1 MSDFI
6 LIIFSAALVNNII
19 VEKVIGTDPALAF
32 IRKMDIAIGMSITM
46 IILLPLATICAYI
59 IDTFLLIPLDLQY
72 LNLLV
77 LVSVILLVA
86 WGIKLWAH
94 RMNGKITERIN
105 IFLPL
110 AGINATALGT
120 LLFNQQLTHGMFTS
134 LAFGLGSALGFSII
148 LLMLTACSERLEAS
162 DVPVLFRGVSI
173 TLITLALISM
183 AFLGFT
189 GLINAR

>member
-19 VEKVIGTDPALAF
+19 VEQIIGADPALAF
-32 IRKMDIAIGMSITM
+32 IRKMDVAIGMSCTM
-46 IILLPLATICAYI
+46 IILLPLVTVCAGA
-59 IDTFLLIPLDLQY
+59 IDTFLLVPLGLQY

-77 LVSVILLVA
+77 FVSIMLLLA
-86 WGIKLWAH
+86 WCLKLWMPRINQKLA
-94 RMNGKITERIN
+94 GRIN

-110 AGINATALGT
+110 AGINTTVLGT
-120 LLFNQQLTHGMFTS
+120 LLLNQQLAHGMFAS
-134 LAFGLGSALGFSII
+134 LAFGMGSSLGFSLM
-148 LLMLTACSERLEAS
+148 LLMLTAANERLEVA
-162 DVPVLFRGVSI
+162 DVPAPFRGMSI

-189 GLINAR
+189 GLINVK